1 MTSNNSHAASAT
13 KTYLAIWGWL
23 AALMLLGVLLS
34 ERNILPFPRWGVILV
49 IVGLSTIKAVLVG
62 MYYMHLKMERRL
74 LAFIALGPL
83 VLIALAL
90 GVVFSSKLIH
100 F

>member
-1 MTSNNSHAASAT
+1 MTTNGHGVSPT
-13 KTYLAIWGWL
+13 KLYLAIWGWL

-34 ERNILPFPRWGVILV
+34 ERNILPFPRWGIILTIVI
-49 IVGLSTIKAVLVG
+49 LSTIKASLVG

-83 VLIALAL
+83 LLIALAVGL
-90 GVVFSSKLIH
+90 LFSSRLVHI
-100 F
+100 